1 MAENTQ
7 PGTEPDRIDINDP
20 GACGQW
26 ARKLDATVDQLR
38 EAVRAVG
45 PKATDVEMH
54 LKGARSTTNSDRVRE
69 AGG

>member
-1 MAENTQ
+1 MDKSNS
-7 PGTEPDRIDINDP
+7 PGVEPDRIDVND
-20 GACGQW
+20 AKARADW
-26 ARKLDATVDQLR
+26 ARKLDASEDQLR

-45 PKATDVEMH
+45 AKATDVEMH

>member
-1 MAENTQ
+1 MNKTNA
-7 PGTEPDRIDINDP
+7 PGVEPDRINVDD
-20 GACGQW
+20 AKARADW
-26 ARKLDATVDQLR
+26 ERKLNATEDQLR